1 MQLDSDMGKR
11 LFLWVELDSTDEE
24 ELEKL
29 LTETLESEKKNFWL
43 GELEEGGIREF
54 NLSVDEDDLFDV
66 LESLADNGIIVKQVR
81 RLAER

>member
-1 MQLDSDMGKR
+1 MGKR